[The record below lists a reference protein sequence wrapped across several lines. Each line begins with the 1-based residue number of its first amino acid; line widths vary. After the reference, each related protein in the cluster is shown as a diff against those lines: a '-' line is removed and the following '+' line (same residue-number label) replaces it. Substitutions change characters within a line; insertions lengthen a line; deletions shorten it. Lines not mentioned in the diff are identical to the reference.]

1 MLAGLILETTRF
13 NKYNVRSRSAR
24 ERLVRFQQIKMKYGD
39 TRIKRGE
46 AEKLN
51 FSDTGTDRHN

>member
-24 ERLVRFQQIKMKYGD
+24 ERFVRFQQIKMKYAD